1 MSKIKKELKRFLV
14 AGLSAVGTDLVMY
27 YILLNFM
34 PHDISKAVSFLLGTV
49 VAFVINKYWTF
60 EKHEKSYKEMLKFG
74 ILYSLTLGANVM
86 TNKMILEYTSLVFL
100 AFLVATGVSTVLNF
114 IGQKWWVFKVPD
126 RGSVNPTPLGG

>member
-14 AGLSAVGTDLVMY
+14 AGLSAVGTDLITY
-27 YILLNFM
+27 YILLNFL
-34 PHDISKAVSFLLGTV
+34 PHDISKAVSFLLGTI

-60 EKHEKSYKEMLKFG
+60 EKHEKSYKEMMKFG
-74 ILYSLTLGANVM
+74 LLYSLTLGANVM

-114 IGQKWWVFKVPD
+114 IGQKWWVF
-126 RGSVNPTPLGG
+126 R